1 MCYFELI
8 MTEEKENG
16 QRTTIKVEVYLEK
29 NGGYFID
36 VLTQNH
42 PWVIGSFLTL
52 DEALRYTYFELDNPS
67 GSVEVVGVS
76 EGEISF
82 SFEPSEPTESKLKN
96 VIPLRRKRGKD
107 K

>member
-1 MCYFELI
+1 

-29 NGGYFID
+29 NGGYIID

-42 PWVIGSFLTL
+42 HWVI
-52 DEALRYTYFELDNPS
+52 
-67 GSVEVVGVS
+67 EVVGVS